1 MIRFEDLVEK
11 VRATNPEA
19 DIELLRRAYVFSA
32 FEHKGQV
39 RHSGEPYLVHPLEV
53 ADLLADMKLDV
64 VAIAAGLLHDIV
76 EDTQT
81 PIERIQELFGPD
93 VAHVVEGVTKLGS
106 IQFSSSEERQ
116 AENFRKML
124 LAMVDDIRVILVK
137 LADRLHNMRTLHHL
151 PEERRLKIA
160 QETRDIYGPIAN
172 RLGMSK
178 IKNELEE
185 LAFKHLEPRPF
196 EALRA
201 RVESRRKTNEGMIE
215 DLKKN
220 VSAKLAEAQVPVIA
234 IDGRIKRLFSI
245 HQKLKR
251 QKIDLDQVYD
261 LVALRIVTQSV
272 RDCYAALGI
281 IHQTWSPVPGRI
293 KDFIAM
299 PRPNGYQ
306 SLHTSVVSERGF
318 PFEVQIRTA
327 EMHKIAE
334 EGIAAH
340 WKYKEGRVGADRDEQ
355 HFLWLRQLLEWQQ
368 EVRDPQEFLQNLK
381 IELYAEEVYIFT
393 PKGEV
398 KALPR
403 DATPIDFA
411 YSIHTD
417 VGHQCV
423 GARVNGKMVPL
434 RTRLRNGDIVE
445 IITTPGHKPS
455 RDWLNIAGTSR
466 ARSKIKHFIHAE
478 EKVKSIEL
486 GRKLFEKDARRFG
499 LNMKTLAEND
509 AFGRAAAEFGMS
521 KPDELFA
528 AIGYGKLSAKALLA
542 KLAPQEEL
550 KETPESGIASVVRRV
565 LGTGDE
571 KIKVRGFD
579 DLMVFRARCCNPIR
593 GRRSSDTSRA
603 GRACRCTPRVLERDE
618 PPLRSRAPHR
628 RRMGQGNRRGALHRQ
643 AEHSGRR
650 SQGDPGRCQ
659 LEDRRHQHEYP
670 QRRSDGRL
678 ADGPHRHDRRNQR
691 REAPAE
697 GDQVAQERRRR
708 GGCGAGGEIGPGS
721 GSRLLALVKHAA
733 QIDGCAFPKPRAIAK
748 SRSYSEAIR
757 SISIRASFGRRAAWI
772 VARAGAGERK

>member
-11 VRATNPEA
+11 VRGNNPDA

-81 PIERIQELFGPD
+81 PIERIRELFGHD
-93 VAHVVEGVTKLGS
+93 VAHVVEGVTKLGA
-106 IQFSSSEERQ
+106 IPFSSSEERQ

-151 PEERRLKIA
+151 PEERRVKIA
-160 QETRDIYGPIAN
+160 QETRDIYAPIAN

-178 IKNELEE
+178 LKNELEE
-185 LAFKHLEPRPF
+185 LAFKYLEPKAF

-201 RVESRRKTNEGMIE
+201 RVESLRKTHQGLIDE
-215 DLKKN
+215 LKKT
-220 VSAKLAEAQVPVIA
+220 VAAKLTEAQVPVIS

-251 QKIDLDQVYD
+251 QKIDLEQVYD
-261 LVALRIVTQSV
+261 LLAVRIITQSV

-306 SLHTSVVSERGF
+306 SLHTSVISERGF
-318 PFEVQIRTA
+318 PFEVQIRSA
-327 EMHKIAE
+327 EMHRQAE

-340 WKYKEGRVGADRDEQ
+340 WKYKEGRIGAGRDEQ
-355 HFLWLRQLLEWQQ
+355 YFLWLRQLLEWQQ

-381 IELYAEEVYIFT
+381 IDLYPEEVYIFT

-398 KALPR
+398 KSLPR
-403 DATPIDFA
+403 GATPVDFA
-411 YSIHTD
+411 YAIHTD

-434 RTRLRNGDIVE
+434 RTKLRNGDIVE
-445 IITTPGHKPS
+445 IVTTSGPKPS
-455 RDWLNIAGTSR
+455 RDWLNFVATSR
-466 ARSKIKHFIHAE
+466 ARNKIKHFIQAE
-478 EKVKSIEL
+478 ETLRSMEL
-486 GRKLFEKDARRFG
+486 GRKLFDKEARRFG
-499 LNMKTLAEND
+499 LNIKALIEGESFAKALGEY
-509 AFGRAAAEFGMS
+509 GMQ
-521 KPDELFA
+521 KADDLFA
-528 AIGYGKLSAKALLA
+528 AIGYGKLPAKTVLL
-542 KLAPQEEL
+542 KLVPQEQL
-550 KETPESGIASVVRRV
+550 KEAPETGIASVVRRV
-565 LGTGDE
+565 LGTGDDKD
-571 KIKVRGFD
+571 KIKVRGMD

-593 GRRSSDTSRA
+593 GEKIVGYITRGKGVSVHSATCPNVINLLYDPDRRIDVEWDKGTDAAPYTVRLFIQVEDRKGILADVSSKIADINTNIRNVEA
-603 GRACRCTPRVLERDE
+603 KVDDQMGRIDMTVEISDVKHLQKVIKS
-618 PPLRSRAPHR
+618 LRSV
-628 RRMGQGNRRGALHRQ
+628 
-643 AEHSGRR
+643 
-650 SQGDPGRCQ
+650 
-659 LEDRRHQHEYP
+659 
-670 QRRSDGRL
+670 DGVV
-678 ADGPHRHDRRNQR
+678 DV
-691 REAPAE
+691 E
-697 GDQVAQERRRR
+697 
-708 GGCGAGGEIGPGS
+708 
-721 GSRLLALVKHAA
+721 
-733 QIDGCAFPKPRAIAK
+733 
-748 SRSYSEAIR
+748 
-757 SISIRASFGRRAAWI
+757 RASR
-772 VARAGAGERK
+772 